1 MSENVKKKLLILG
14 AGPGGYP
21 AAFLAAHEGLDVT
34 LVDTN
39 PNPGGVCLNVG
50 CIPSKAL
57 LHVAKLI
64 EEARDASAWGIDF
77 GRPVINLDALRAQK
91 NKVIS
96 RLSAG
101 LGAMAKQHHVHFIQG
116 RGSFA
121 DSRTMKVEL
130 TAGGAQLIDFDYCII
145 ATGSTPVV
153 PALFRTESSRVMD
166 STAALE
172 LRDIP
177 DTLLV
182 VGGGYIGL
190 EMGSVYHALGSRVT
204 VVEMAGSL
212 LPGADHDLSAVLTKR
227 VQSKFEAVL
236 LDTRVTKMEP
246 TSTGVQVTLVGLDL
260 KDPVRTFDK
269 VLVSVGRSPNSKNL
283 GLENTRVQVTERG
296 FIKVDKARQTDDPGI
311 YAIGDV
317 AGDPGLAHK
326 ATHEGATA
334 VRAMVSGVAAF
345 EPACIPAVV
354 FTDPEVAWV
363 GLTETEALNRNVPY
377 KVARFPWTASGRAVS
392 LDRSEGLT
400 KVLFEAQTNRIL
412 GCGIV
417 GVSAGD
423 MISEAALAI
432 EMGAVAED
440 LAMTIHPHPTL
451 GETLMEAA
459 DLQLGHSA
467 HLAMRK
473 KSS

>member
-1 MSENVKKKLLILG
+1 MTENAKKRLVILG
-14 AGPGGYP
+14 GGPGGYP

-34 LVDTN
+34 LVDTS

-50 CIPSKAL
+50 CIPSKTL

-64 EEARDASAWGIDF
+64 EEAREATAWGIEF
-77 GRPVINLDALRAQK
+77 GKPVINLDALRAQK
-91 NKVIS
+91 NHVIG
-96 RLSAG
+96 RLSSG
-101 LGAMAKQHHVHFIQG
+101 LGAMAKQHKVRFVQG
-116 RGSFA
+116 RGSFE
-121 DSRTMKVEL
+121 DNRTLKVEKVDG
-130 TAGGAQLIDFDYCII
+130 TTEEIPFDACII
-145 ATGSTPVV
+145 ATGSTPAM
-153 PALFRTESSRVMD
+153 PALFRINSPRIMD
-166 STAALE
+166 STGALE
-172 LRDIP
+172 LKDVP

-190 EMGSVYHALGSRVT
+190 EMGTVYQALGSRVT
-204 VVEMAGSL
+204 VVEMAGTL
-212 LPGADHDLSAVLTKR
+212 LPGADHDLSAVVTKR

-236 LDTRVTKMEP
+236 LDTRVTKMEETP
-246 TSTGVQVTLVGLDL
+246 AGIQVTLVGLDL

-269 VLVSVGRSPNSKNL
+269 VLVSVGRVPNSKNL
-283 GLENTRVQVTERG
+283 GLDNTNVSLTERG
-296 FIKVDKARQTDDPGI
+296 FIKIDNARQTTEPGI

-326 ATHEGATA
+326 ATHEGTTA
-334 VRAMVSGVAAF
+334 VHAILGESSAF
-345 EPACIPAVV
+345 QPACIPAVV

-363 GLTETEALNRNVPY
+363 GLTETEALNRNIPY
-377 KVARFPWTASGRAVS
+377 KVSRMPWTASGRAVS

-400 KVLFEAQTNRIL
+400 KVLFEPQTNRVL

-423 MISEAALAI
+423 MIGEAALAI

-459 DLQLGHSA
+459 ELQLGHSA
-467 HLAMRK
+467 HMAARK
-473 KSS
+473 KNS